1 MRVGAKTHIGQMRA
15 VNEDAY
21 LVQDSIL
28 AVADGMG
35 GHQAGEVA
43 SSVAVKTIAGWPFD
57 PLEPEESL
65 NQALTEANE
74 KVFHLAQGD
83 PNMVGMGTTLS
94 VAWIASG
101 QVYVAHI
108 GDSRV
113 YLFDHEGF
121 QQVTQDHSVV
131 GELLREG
138 ALTEAEALIHPHRNV
153 LTRSLGT
160 APKVTFDIQ
169 KAPFQTGS
177 GLLLCTDGLHSLVLA
192 EEMEAIVRKHA
203 DPQIAAEELI
213 NLANGRGGYDN
224 ITVLIAII

>member
-138 ALTEAEALIHPHRNV
+138 ALTEAEALIHP
-153 LTRSLGT
+153 
-160 APKVTFDIQ
+160 
-169 KAPFQTGS
+169 
-177 GLLLCTDGLHSLVLA
+177 
-192 EEMEAIVRKHA
+192 
-203 DPQIAAEELI
+203 IAMF
-213 NLANGRGGYDN
+213 
-224 ITVLIAII
+224 